1 MCARLKESKKRE
13 KENVKNARKHE
24 RENESTGEAG
34 RERKRTNVHA
44 SSLEQ
49 REIKR
54 IKKG

>member
-1 MCARLKESKKRE
+1 MCARLKESKERE

-44 SSLEQ
+44 SSL
-49 REIKR
+49 REITRNKED
-54 IKKG
+54 